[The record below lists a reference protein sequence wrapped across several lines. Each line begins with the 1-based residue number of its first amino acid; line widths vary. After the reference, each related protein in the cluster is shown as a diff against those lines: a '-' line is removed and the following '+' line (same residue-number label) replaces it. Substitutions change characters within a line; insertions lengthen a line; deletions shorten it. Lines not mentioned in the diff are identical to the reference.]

1 MVETHRY
8 ESARDLFEAARN
20 AAQENDRTRRMLV
33 AMEEQEGLRGA
44 GTGAR
49 VASGSIGD
57 PMSRV
62 DARVDREAAWHRR
75 IEENCEL
82 IDLANAVI
90 YGRWYDGEGGVDA
103 LLTSAHADVL
113 WWYYLAREPWLRV
126 GEKVGYSE
134 QWCRQMRDEAFDMID
149 SYGLQQVIDGLG
161 LAERDTKKD
170 WM

>member
-1 MVETHRY
+1 MVDTHRY
-8 ESARDLFEAARN
+8 GSARDLFEAARD
-20 AAQENDRTRRMLV
+20 ASRENDRTRRMLV

-57 PMSRV
+57 PMACV

-82 IDLANAVI
+82 IDLASAVI

-103 LLTSAHADVL
+103 LLSSKHADVL
-113 WWYYLAREPWLRV
+113 EWYYLACEPWHEVAR
-126 GEKVGYSE
+126 KVGYSW
-134 QWCRQMRDEAFDMID
+134 QRCRQFRDEAFDTID
-149 SYGLQQVIDGLG
+149 SYGLQRVIGGLG
-161 LAERDTKKD
+161 LAED
-170 WM
+170 

>member
-1 MVETHRY
+1 MGGMVVETHRY

-82 IDLANAVI
+82 IDLAHFVL
-90 YGRWYDGEGGVDA
+90 YGTDCESGLAALVPSWWCDAIWQHYINGNTWEKTGELVGFSGHRCWEVTQTAFEVADGCGI
-103 LLTSAHADVL
+103 
-113 WWYYLAREPWLRV
+113 LATMC
-126 GEKVGYSE
+126 GH
-134 QWCRQMRDEAFDMID
+134 
-149 SYGLQQVIDGLG
+149 G
-161 LAERDTKKD
+161 LAEG
-170 WM
+170 

>member
-1 MVETHRY
+1 MGDTVVETHHY
-8 ESARDLFEAARN
+8 ESTRDLFEAARN

-90 YGRWYDGEGGVDA
+90 YGRWYDGEGGVDS
-103 LLTSAHADVL
+103 LLSSTHADVL
-113 WWYYLAREPWLRV
+113 WWYYLACEPWRQV
-126 GEKVGYSE
+126 GERTGYSL
-134 QWCRQMRDEAFDMID
+134 QRCRQMRDEAFDMID
-149 SYGLQQVIDGLG
+149 SYGLQHAINGVG
-161 LAERDTKKD
+161 LAE
-170 WM
+170 

>member
-8 ESARDLFEAARN
+8 DSARDLFEAARD
-20 AAQENDRTRRMLV
+20 ASRENYRTRRMLV

-57 PMSRV
+57 PMARV

-82 IDLANAVI
+82 IDLAHFVL
-90 YGRWYDGEGGVDA
+90 YGTDCENGLAALVPGWWCDA
-103 LLTSAHADVL
+103 IWQHYINGLTWKQTAKLVGFSAHRCWEVA
-113 WWYYLAREPWLRV
+113 
-126 GEKVGYSE
+126 
-134 QWCRQMRDEAFDMID
+134 QTAFDMAD
-149 SYGLQQVIDGLG
+149 GYGIVSAVRGRG
-161 LAERDTKKD
+161 LAED
-170 WM
+170 